1 MVVVDANNQVHQVN
15 EAAWTLLGNPSPQQR
30 DLAAFA
36 RVQRVQHRHP
46 GYQGR
51 PYDQHRHYDRHEH
64 RGRHYDYRGHW
75 RSWDA
80 WDGYYRAHPH
90 LHRHGHYYHDGGHLM
105 FRYCDPDADGGCFFF
120 SIGH

>member
-1 MVVVDANNQVHQVN
+1 MGAREMHPSFTVHVGNVFFALALYLTVAERVVVAVLIG
-15 EAAWTLLGNPSPQQR
+15 LLGVG
-30 DLAAFA
+30 F
-36 RVQRVQHRHP
+36 RV
-46 GYQGR
+46 GKGGAL
-51 PYDQHRHYDRHEH
+51 H

-90 LHRHGHYYHDGGHLM
+90 WRRHGHYYHDGGHLM
-105 FRYCDPDADGGCFFF
+105 FRYCDPDADGCFFF